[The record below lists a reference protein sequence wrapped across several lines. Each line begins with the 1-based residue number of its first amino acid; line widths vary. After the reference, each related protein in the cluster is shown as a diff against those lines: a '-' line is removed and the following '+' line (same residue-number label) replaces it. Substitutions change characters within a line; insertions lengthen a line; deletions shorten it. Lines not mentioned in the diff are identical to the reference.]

1 MTHQSPNFPIGA
13 MADAGGQ
20 VAQLQQV
27 LVLVGQIAGRSDP
40 SGDGGLEEGARIS
53 AAYGH
58 ASPIV
63 RHRFDLLIAETA
75 IWAATGVEALLS
87 ADSPDNRP
95 RAAAARLADE
105 LSVALKKI
113 AHILGL

>member
-27 LVLVGQIAGRSDP
+27 LVLVGQIADRAGTED
-40 SGDGGLEEGARIS
+40 DGSLDQGARIS
-53 AAYGH
+53 VAYGN

-63 RHRFDLLIAETA
+63 QHRFDLLIAETA
-75 IWAATGVEALLS
+75 IWAATGVEALLT
-87 ADSPDNRP
+87 ADNPHNRP

-113 AHILGL
+113 GRVLGL